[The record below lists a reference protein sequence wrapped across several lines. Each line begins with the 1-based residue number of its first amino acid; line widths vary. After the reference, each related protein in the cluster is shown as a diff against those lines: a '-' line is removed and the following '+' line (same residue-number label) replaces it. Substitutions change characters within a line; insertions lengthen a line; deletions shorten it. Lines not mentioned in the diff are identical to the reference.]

1 MNTMRDTPRPIHSGP
16 HPGVTI
22 TVELKN
28 MTQEHL
34 RVLRL
39 SLVGMA
45 QVNVEAQD
53 LLAAVDAASRTW
65 RS

>member
-16 HPGVTI
+16 HPEVTI
-22 TVELKN
+22 TIELKN

-53 LLAAVDAASRTW
+53 LLAAIDAASRTW

>member
-1 MNTMRDTPRPIHSGP
+1 MNYTPRPIHSGP
-16 HPGVTI
+16 HPEITI